1 MEIRKARHGL
11 IEAGTWVVI
20 FSFWS
25 ALKTAGWL
33 FLEHNSIEELMS
45 ESVEVDVLSKV
56 VFLVIFFVIVFIDL
70 AIRLRTG
77 MSARSDG
84 LHGRKSGGYLV
95 WTVILMLL
103 SLSSIVS
110 FFIPLFADTVQKE
123 FELAAFLLELS
134 SFAVLLELFI
144 CGILVRRSRRAD

>member
-1 MEIRKARHGL
+1 MDIRKARHGL

-45 ESVEVDVLSKV
+45 DSVEVDVLSKV
-56 VFLVIFFVIVFIDL
+56 VFLVIFFTIVLIDL

-84 LHGRKSGGYLV
+84 LHGHKGCGYLV
-95 WTVILMLL
+95 WTAVLMLL
-103 SLSSIVS
+103 SVSSILS
-110 FFIPLFADTVQKE
+110 FFTPVSGYAVQKE

-134 SFAVLLELFI
+134 SFAVLLELFV